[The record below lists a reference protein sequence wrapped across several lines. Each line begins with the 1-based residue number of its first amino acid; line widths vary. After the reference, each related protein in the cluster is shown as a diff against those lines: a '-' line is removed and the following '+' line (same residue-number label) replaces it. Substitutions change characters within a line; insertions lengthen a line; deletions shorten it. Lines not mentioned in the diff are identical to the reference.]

1 MYGHAAMAREVRARS
16 GADACYQEWRDRVD
30 IKRAAKDEPW
40 GARTFDLLD
49 PFANSIFVMGP
60 PRT

>member
-1 MYGHAAMAREVRARS
+1 MAREVRARS